1 MITVNFQNAQGDLTT
16 QEDIANYN
24 QKCQEVFNTLRKS
37 RRDASGFLNARDQ
50 ELMKDFMKN
59 MRGYLRHIEV
69 YELVKGFYDKKQ
81 REIHDRQIFNNGIIH
96 LDKVKDSHLE
106 KAGVSKREWDQIK
119 LLLSVDIELFKPS
132 EFGAFSP
139 HSQVIDLTKYAD
151 KKIPKD
157 VKEILYRP
165 PKVKNLYEK
174 YWLLA
179 KVCENLEKTEFD
191 REILTDHKPRF
202 PRKSADEI
210 KLIDEIMSRLDAL
223 I

>member
-1 MITVNFQNAQGDLTT
+1 MALFNLKS
-16 QEDIANYN
+16 QEIY
-24 QKCQEVFNTLRKS
+24 NTLRKL
-37 RRDASGFLNARDQ
+37 RREASGFLNSRDQ
-50 ELMKDFMKN
+50 ELMKDLMNN

-69 YELVKGFYDKKQ
+69 YEMVKGFYDKRQ

-106 KAGVSKREWDQIK
+106 QAGVSRREFDQIK
-119 LLLSVDIELFKPS
+119 LLLSVDLELFKPS

-174 YWLLA
+174 YWQLA
-179 KVCENLEKTEFD
+179 KVCENLEKKEFD

-202 PRKSADEI
+202 PRKSAEELN
-210 KLIDEIMSRLDAL
+210 LIE
-223 I
+223 

>member
-1 MITVNFQNAQGDLTT
+1 MITVNFQNPQGDLTT

-24 QKCQEVFNTLRKS
+24 KKSQEIFNTLRKL
-37 RRDASGFLNARDQ
+37 RREASGFLNARDQ

-106 KAGVSKREWDQIK
+106 SAGVSKREWEQMK

-139 HSQVIDLTKYAD
+139 HS
-151 KKIPKD
+151 
-157 VKEILYRP
+157 
-165 PKVKNLYEK
+165 
-174 YWLLA
+174 
-179 KVCENLEKTEFD
+179 
-191 REILTDHKPRF
+191 
-202 PRKSADEI
+202 
-210 KLIDEIMSRLDAL
+210 
-223 I
+223 